1 MQVFNFS
8 KVNSIIDVLSHW
20 VLPNVKHLLEENLK
34 NKTKKE
40 RKKEQ
45 IPPNI
50 NIYTFFIPSMLEELR
65 LVVCLDNS

>member
-34 NKTKKE
+34 NKQKKE